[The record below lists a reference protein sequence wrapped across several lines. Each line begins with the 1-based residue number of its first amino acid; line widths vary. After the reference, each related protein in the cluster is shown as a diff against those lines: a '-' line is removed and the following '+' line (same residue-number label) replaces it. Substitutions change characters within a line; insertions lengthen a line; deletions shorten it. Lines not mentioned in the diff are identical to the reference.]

1 MTTASEDRSE
11 AEVDGA
17 NRKLP
22 TEAKAGAPASGSQG
36 VSEVVVRL
44 TGAGRVFGSAIAVA
58 EVDLSIA
65 SGERVAVLGA
75 SGAGK
80 STLLS
85 LINGSLSATS
95 GAVEVFGSDLAGLH
109 PAKLRSVQ
117 RRIGAISQRLDL
129 VDQVRVLHNVN
140 AGRLAQWGTA
150 RALLA
155 LAWPRPDATAMAA
168 LDRVGLSWAVH
179 ERTERLSGGERQRV
193 AIARMLAQDPELVVA
208 DEPVSSLDPA
218 RTAAMLGLMCGSA
231 PTATTVVSLHQPHL
245 AREYC
250 TRAIGLQS
258 GRVIFDL
265 PTTRLDDTALDE
277 LYALT

>member
-1 MTTASEDRSE
+1 
-11 AEVDGA
+11 
-17 NRKLP
+17 
-22 TEAKAGAPASGSQG
+22 
-36 VSEVVVRL
+36 
-44 TGAGRVFGSAIAVA
+44 
-58 EVDLSIA
+58 
-65 SGERVAVLGA
+65 VAVLGA

-95 GAVEVFGSDLAGLH
+95 GAVEVFGSDLAGLR
-109 PAKLRSVQ
+109 PAQLRSVQ
-117 RRIGAISQRLDL
+117 RRIGTISQRLDL

-140 AGRLAQWGTA
+140 AGRLGQWGTA

-155 LAWPRPDATAMAA
+155 LTWPRPDATAMGA
-168 LDRVGLSWAVH
+168 LERVGLSWAVH

-193 AIARMLAQDPELVVA
+193 AIARMLVQNPDLVIA

-218 RTAAMLGLMCGSA
+218 RTAAILGLLCASA
-231 PTATTVVSLHQPHL
+231 ATATAAKPRKTVVVSLHQPEL

-250 TRAIGLQS
+250 TRAIGLQD
-258 GRVIFDL
+258 GRVVFDL
-265 PTTRLDDTALDE
+265 PTTRLSDAALDE